1 MDLETRIAQYMKLT
15 ADDPTNEMAFFSLG
29 NAYLQGERHLEAA
42 QAFAKCA
49 EINNAMTKAYQLAGR
64 AYIDAGKKDDA
75 EGVLLKGYTEAAAR
89 GDRMP
94 KDAIA
99 LMLKEIDIEV
109 PEIAEKE
116 PPKAKPAG
124 DFKCSKSGLM
134 GTKLAR
140 PPFRNGMG
148 QWIQDSISKET
159 FNEWISLGT
168 KVINELRLDLSNDMH
183 DAVYDY
189 AMRVFLGLDDA
200 TYSSVMDGQTPPMP
214 DGQFKGVVDE
224 MMSHA
229 GHLESFQ
236 GKMHERVE

>member
-1 MDLETRIAQYMKLT
+1 MDLETRIAQFTKLT
-15 ADDPTNEMAFFSLG
+15 EEDPTNDMAFFSLA
-29 NAYLQGERHLEAA
+29 NAYLQGDRHLEAA
-42 QAFAKCA
+42 QTFAKCA

-64 AYIDAGKKDDA
+64 AYIDAGKKGEA
-75 EGVLLKGYTEAAAR
+75 MGVLLKGYTEATTR
-89 GDRMP
+89 GDLMP
-94 KDAIA
+94 KNAIA
-99 LMLKEIDIEV
+99 DMLKEIDIEV
-109 PEIAEKE
+109 PEVADKAPIA
-116 PPKAKPAG
+116 APAG
-124 DFKCSKSGLM
+124 DFKCSKSGNM

-159 FNEWISLGT
+159 FDEWISLGT
-168 KVINELRLDLSNDMH
+168 KVINELRLDLSNDQH

-200 TYSSVMDGQTPPMP
+200 TYSSVMDGQSPPMP

-224 MMSHA
+224 MMSHS